1 MKATLRLFCLTV
13 LFLLICQSAFPQG
26 AATGDLH
33 VSVKDPKG
41 NVVTNATVTVQ
52 NPGKG
57 LERVGTSDGQGG
69 YNVRQ
74 LPPGT
79 YTVTV
84 DVSGF
89 AKAEATEVNVTVG
102 GMAELPVTLAVA
114 GSKEV
119 VEVSA
124 QAEIVETSRSS
135 TTDTIGER
143 RIDNLPIN
151 GRNYIQFTL
160 TDSQV
165 QRDSAPQVG
174 AAPTSGLNMSGQRAR
189 SNLVNV
195 DGADATDNSTNGVRS
210 TVSQED
216 VQEFQII
223 TNNYAAEYGRAAGGV
238 VNIITRSGSNDFHGD
253 VYGYLRNRDFQAVNP
268 FSTTSNPD
276 YTRVQA
282 GAAFGGPIKKDKTYY
297 FFSYEVTRR
306 HETGFS
312 SVAPASNPSYYQLT
326 PFDTSAVGLPFGS
339 LLLTSG
345 SAGQIGFLTNPAVLA
360 TEQASPA
367 YAAEVAQYAVLAGAS
382 SGQALQGSWPT
393 QLVQAITLGQL
404 SNWSGFPTTCT
415 PASCNAPSNFVNNVP
430 ATYQSLGSQ
439 AGNFP
444 VFEGTSLYSFRI
456 DHNVSNNN
464 RLTLR
469 FNASPSTVT
478 GIEGSGQDQ
487 PFGQNAYSRTSQQS
501 YRDVAGVVQDTWTLG
516 TSKVNE
522 LRFQYARRGL
532 NYYYNTKIPDGSDP
546 AVNIPG
552 YGYFGREPY
561 SYINRVETRYQF
573 TDNFSWSIGRHN
585 TKFGGDFNYLPL
597 TATFTVNYGGVFDFG
612 GISGSSLGFV
622 NPVPGILPDFPG
634 ISAVQAYGAGLPQDF
649 IQGIGSPSDKFSNK
663 PLGVFWQDSWRVH
676 HNITL
681 NYGVRYDIEFPPKL
695 KPLSGLAIPA
705 YNFLGL
711 QKGIKTDKNNIQP
724 RIGVAWDPKGD
735 GKTVIRASFG
745 MFYDHPLLGLY
756 FLGDA
761 SDGSTSGQL
770 AFAGGSP
777 CNAASSPYSP
787 GNLNGASIFTGV
799 LGNSNCMPV
808 SQLYYEPNQQQFQAL
823 NQPQS
828 LFLNQNFLN
837 NPPAQF
843 GGAAFPLAFQPFGYP
858 QGKNFVYAY
867 SEQSNLTVER
877 DLGDGYAFSLAYNF
891 NGGRHLN
898 RPINAN
904 TIRGDLL
911 VANWQAAYGDP
922 TSNYAAG
929 PLQVGT
935 GAAPCGQNPVSG
947 LPWVTPAL
955 TNFFRPGGINPS
967 IANFLGAVAPA
978 CVNLVLPGVMQY
990 LQASGYSTAGFN
1002 TNCNPVAPFTGCVPF
1017 GDMDANYSN
1026 GSSVYHGL
1034 TANFRKRFTNHF
1046 EFLASYTWSHSI
1058 DDSTDLQSTLTPQDS
1073 YFPGADRSTSL
1084 FDERHRFV
1092 FSGVYQSG
1100 KVGGTGF
1107 ASKFFSDWTFAPQIE
1122 FGAGRPFNVITGDD
1136 DNFQLS
1142 SLTGRPNTFVSPAC
1156 TAIGNSPVNSK
1167 FSPTGIF
1174 QEACYQI
1181 FTPGATIP
1189 HVTLQALDG
1198 NLGRNAGITPWTVFN
1213 DVRFAKRIYFGERYN
1228 MDFITDMF
1236 NIANRYNVAAVSPL
1250 FQNAGQATAAYD
1262 PRQFQFALKLNW

>member
-464 RLTLR
+464 
-469 FNASPSTVT
+469 
-478 GIEGSGQDQ
+478 
-487 PFGQNAYSRTSQQS
+487 
-501 YRDVAGVVQDTWTLG
+501 
-516 TSKVNE
+516 
-522 LRFQYARRGL
+522 
-532 NYYYNTKIPDGSDP
+532 
-546 AVNIPG
+546 
-552 YGYFGREPY
+552 
-561 SYINRVETRYQF
+561 
-573 TDNFSWSIGRHN
+573 
-585 TKFGGDFNYLPL
+585 
-597 TATFTVNYGGVFDFG
+597 
-612 GISGSSLGFV
+612 
-622 NPVPGILPDFPG
+622 
-634 ISAVQAYGAGLPQDF
+634 
-649 IQGIGSPSDKFSNK
+649 
-663 PLGVFWQDSWRVH
+663 
-676 HNITL
+676 
-681 NYGVRYDIEFPPKL
+681 
-695 KPLSGLAIPA
+695 
-705 YNFLGL
+705 
-711 QKGIKTDKNNIQP
+711 
-724 RIGVAWDPKGD
+724 
-735 GKTVIRASFG
+735 
-745 MFYDHPLLGLY
+745 
-756 FLGDA
+756 
-761 SDGSTSGQL
+761 
-770 AFAGGSP
+770 
-777 CNAASSPYSP
+777 
-787 GNLNGASIFTGV
+787 
-799 LGNSNCMPV
+799 
-808 SQLYYEPNQQQFQAL
+808 
-823 NQPQS
+823 
-828 LFLNQNFLN
+828 
-837 NPPAQF
+837 
-843 GGAAFPLAFQPFGYP
+843 
-858 QGKNFVYAY
+858 
-867 SEQSNLTVER
+867 
-877 DLGDGYAFSLAYNF
+877 
-891 NGGRHLN
+891 
-898 RPINAN
+898 
-904 TIRGDLL
+904 
-911 VANWQAAYGDP
+911 
-922 TSNYAAG
+922 
-929 PLQVGT
+929 
-935 GAAPCGQNPVSG
+935 
-947 LPWVTPAL
+947 
-955 TNFFRPGGINPS
+955 
-967 IANFLGAVAPA
+967 
-978 CVNLVLPGVMQY
+978 
-990 LQASGYSTAGFN
+990 
-1002 TNCNPVAPFTGCVPF
+1002 
-1017 GDMDANYSN
+1017 
-1026 GSSVYHGL
+1026 
-1034 TANFRKRFTNHF
+1034 
-1046 EFLASYTWSHSI
+1046 
-1058 DDSTDLQSTLTPQDS
+1058 
-1073 YFPGADRSTSL
+1073 
-1084 FDERHRFV
+1084 
-1092 FSGVYQSG
+1092 
-1100 KVGGTGF
+1100 
-1107 ASKFFSDWTFAPQIE
+1107 
-1122 FGAGRPFNVITGDD
+1122 
-1136 DNFQLS
+1136 
-1142 SLTGRPNTFVSPAC
+1142 
-1156 TAIGNSPVNSK
+1156 
-1167 FSPTGIF
+1167 
-1174 QEACYQI
+1174 
-1181 FTPGATIP
+1181 
-1189 HVTLQALDG
+1189 
-1198 NLGRNAGITPWTVFN
+1198 
-1213 DVRFAKRIYFGERYN
+1213 
-1228 MDFITDMF
+1228 
-1236 NIANRYNVAAVSPL
+1236 
-1250 FQNAGQATAAYD
+1250 
-1262 PRQFQFALKLNW
+1262 